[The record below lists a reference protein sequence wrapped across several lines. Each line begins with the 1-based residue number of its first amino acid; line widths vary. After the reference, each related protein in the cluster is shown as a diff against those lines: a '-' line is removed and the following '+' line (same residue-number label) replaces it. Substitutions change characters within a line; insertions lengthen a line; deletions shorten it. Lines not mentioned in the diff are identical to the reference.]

1 MVLIVIVLTDT
12 LIVIMVVHKL
22 QTNHPQHHVDHITY
36 MNSLDGDGVEKL
48 VMVAV

>member
-1 MVLIVIVLTDT
+1 MVLIVNVLKDT

-22 QTNHPQHHVDHITY
+22 QTNHPQHLVDHITY
-36 MNSLDGDGVEKL
+36 MISLDIDGVDQL